1 MPMTRR
7 QVLASGAALG
17 GVALA
22 GGALVDQLWPVLH
35 REDLVPGAA
44 PRMALPPQAWSSAA
58 DRLTFAAVG
67 DTGTGGWQAAAVAG
81 RMASGYRRN
90 PYGLITHLGDI
101 CYYGD
106 VEDRFADVFSRPYAP
121 LLDAGVRVEMAIGNH
136 DGDVHLTDAR
146 LARIDAEL
154 RLLGT
159 PGRFYRT
166 THGPVDFFYLDSS
179 RPGLFG
185 PDRSTQLDWLDDAL
199 ATSRSQW
206 KIACLHHPPYSSGR
220 HGNAPGAQDW
230 LVPALERHAV
240 DLVLAGH
247 DHHYERTLP
256 IDGVTYVVSGGGA
269 KLRSVGRSPFTAV
282 AASVLQYLHVNIVG
296 DRLVGHCVQPDGRL
310 VDTFTLRAREGR
322 RPAGRTG

>member
-7 QVLASGAALG
+7 QVLASGAAVG
-17 GVALA
+17 GAALA
-22 GGALVDQLWPVLH
+22 GGALVDQVWPMLR
-35 REDLVPGAA
+35 REDLVPGAT
-44 PRMALPPQAWSSAA
+44 PRLALPGRAWTSAA

-67 DTGTGGWQAAAVAG
+67 DTGTGGWQATAVAA
-81 RMASGYRRN
+81 RMASGYRSD

-106 VEDRFADVFSRPYAP
+106 IADRFADVFLRPYAP
-121 LLDAGVRVEMAIGNH
+121 LLDAGVRVELAIGNH
-136 DGDVHLTDAR
+136 DGDVHLTDAGLER
-146 LARIDAEL
+146 VDTEL

-159 PGRFYRT
+159 PGRYYRT

-185 PDRSTQLDWLDDAL
+185 AEGSTQLDWLEDAL
-199 ATSRSQW
+199 STSRSRW
-206 KIACLHHPPYSSGR
+206 KIVCLHHPPYSSGR
-220 HGNAPGAQDW
+220 HGNTPGAEKW

-247 DHHYERTLP
+247 DHHYERTVP
-256 IDGVTYVVSGGGA
+256 INGITYVVSGGGA

-282 AASVLQYLHVNIVG
+282 AASVLQYLHVHVAG
-296 DRLVGHCVQPDGRL
+296 DRLTGHCVQPDGHL

-322 RPAGRTG
+322 RSAGRSS